1 MLVLLVNFIAYAFL
15 LICSIKQKKYIIS
28 NIYCLSLWFLGALF
42 SIFYYFTPFFQEY
55 NKYRQITILP
65 FLYLFVL
72 FVLFYNGIKLNQDV
86 KKVKWC
92 KSPIVY
98 PLILIIS
105 ISAYLPFFEHI
116 RELLF
121 GSFSLENIADIKQ
134 DYYNGDIDIFYY
146 MSPWGARFNSIAV
159 RFSFVI
165 PILLFYYLVYWKSYN
180 KIVLIGLVLSV
191 INPVLQNMIVG
202 GRGSL
207 VQTAIYFV
215 LVFMFFRNLLQEK
228 IRVMMKKIMLFLG
241 LAALGAFIV
250 TTIFRFTSS
259 NYEDVAV
266 SDWFIRYFGE
276 SFCNFNTECW
286 YFKNITLG
294 HNTLAYFIEDDGLR
308 NYLKLESVTGIRM
321 NVYFTMFG
329 DILLDFGY
337 YITPLIFV
345 LLFFLGRMFKPQNG
359 IIDLPSLFIF
369 SLLSFVFIQGL
380 FIWPLIN
387 KMNAAVTTIVLY
399 FVVKLTKPQT
409 KKY

>member
-1 MLVLLVNFIAYAFL
+1 MVVLIINFIAYAL
-15 LICSIKQKKYIIS
+15 LLFYSIKQTKNISS
-28 NIYCLSLWFLGALF
+28 NIFCLSIWFLGALF
-42 SIFYYFTPFFQEY
+42 SIFYYLTPFFNEY
-55 NKYRQITILP
+55 NVNRQITVLP
-65 FLYLFVL
+65 FLYLFFL
-72 FVLFYNGIKLNQDV
+72 FVLFYNGIKLDQNIS
-86 KKVKWC
+86 KVTFC
-92 KSPIVY
+92 KSPIIY
-98 PLILIIS
+98 PLIILIS
-105 ISAYLPFFEHI
+105 ITAYLPFFEHV
-116 RELLF
+116 RELAF
-121 GSFSLENIADIKQ
+121 GSFSLANIADIKQ

-180 KIVLIGLVLSV
+180 KIVLIGLIFAVV
-191 INPVLQNMIVG
+191 NPVLQGMIVG

-215 LVFMFFRNLLQEK
+215 LIFLFFRNMLREK
-228 IRVMMKKIMLFLG
+228 TRKMMRNIMIFLG
-241 LAALGAFIV
+241 GAALVAFIV

-259 NYEDVAV
+259 NYEEIAI

-276 SFCNFNTECW
+276 SFCNYNTECW
-286 YFKNITLG
+286 YFKENTWG
-294 HNTLAYFIEDDGLR
+294 HNTLAYFVEDSGQRD
-308 NYLKLESVTGIRM
+308 YQKLVPITGIRM

-329 DILLDFGY
+329 DMLLDYGYFFTPIIFGIIY
-337 YITPLIFV
+337 
-345 LLFFLGRMFKPQNG
+345 FLGYAFKPKNG

-399 FVVKLTKPQT
+399 FVVKLTIPQT